1 MNEPKFDDDQS
12 YAALAVKY
20 RLEVIEATKEC
31 MLSPEKQVLY
41 VCVRVCVRVCV
52 CVYEYMY
59 VCVCVCVHMLEGIEG
74 TKECRLC
81 MLSPEKQVRNPKPH
95 VCVCVCV
102 CVIHTRFTHTH
113 THTGA
118 GVGEGGKD
126 SGAQGTAAESRG
138 TQHGFDL
145 VVLDG
150 PPGNVLLMCC

>member
-41 VCVRVCVRVCV
+41 VFVRVCVRVCV
-52 CVYEYMY
+52 CICVH
-59 VCVCVCVHMLEGIEG
+59 VCACVCVYMCVHMLEGIEG

-95 VCVCVCV
+95 ASVCVCV
-102 CVIHTRFTHTH
+102 
-113 THTGA
+113 
-118 GVGEGGKD
+118 
-126 SGAQGTAAESRG
+126 
-138 TQHGFDL
+138 
-145 VVLDG
+145 
-150 PPGNVLLMCC
+150 